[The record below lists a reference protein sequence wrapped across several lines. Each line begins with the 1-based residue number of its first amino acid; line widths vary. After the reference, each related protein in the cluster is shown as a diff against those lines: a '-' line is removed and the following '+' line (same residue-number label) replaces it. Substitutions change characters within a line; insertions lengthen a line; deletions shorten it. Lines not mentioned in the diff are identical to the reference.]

1 LLTLSLGSGFSLAQT
16 CPQDIEPANPP
27 QETLAP
33 AYQPF
38 AYDTADATKL
48 RRLRFTPITATW
60 GPGPYPTVI
69 SIHPGEFRDND
80 DHGELHQRYATTD
93 LTNAGFLVF
102 QIEYRLA
109 PPNLLQGQHP
119 HDPSSEGIASGR
131 PPQQTNDVKQEILA
145 ALADPLCNQKIFL
158 IGGSV
163 GHGLFVALDPS
174 PTVPGWDATTL
185 TKIKAVVGLSNV
197 CDLSLRVPPTGQ
209 TFINDVHNYTN
220 TTDDL
225 VGLAYQ
231 YSVSPIALVAGAS
244 SIPPVRLYASQDEHI
259 VIPKQSENMASA
271 LQNHDP
277 NADVIL
283 YEITGGDHAFNYWHE
298 INYTSIPPEC
308 VSTQVIEFLNAH
320 R

>member
-1 LLTLSLGSGFSLAQT
+1 MKTYPRSTHPQHPPAAPTRSTHPQHPPTAPPHSTTPQHHPTATHTPLWCACVCSLTLILGSGFSLAQT

-145 ALADPLCNQKIFL
+145 ALADPLCNQK
-158 IGGSV
+158 
-163 GHGLFVALDPS
+163 
-174 PTVPGWDATTL
+174 
-185 TKIKAVVGLSNV
+185 
-197 CDLSLRVPPTGQ
+197 
-209 TFINDVHNYTN
+209 
-220 TTDDL
+220 
-225 VGLAYQ
+225 
-231 YSVSPIALVAGAS
+231 S
-244 SIPPVRLYASQDEHI
+244 S
-259 VIPKQSENMASA
+259 
-271 LQNHDP
+271 
-277 NADVIL
+277 
-283 YEITGGDHAFNYWHE
+283 
-298 INYTSIPPEC
+298 
-308 VSTQVIEFLNAH
+308 
-320 R
+320 